1 MIIYHLYY
9 IKKFV
14 SSKQKLDITR
24 AI

>member
-9 IKKFV
+9 IKKFI